1 MRKFALG
8 VQAAAKAA
16 GCSKTYISLIAAGK
30 RRTSNELVNLA
41 IKKYVTIVEV
51 PELDAEKELENM
63 ARRLK

>member
-1 MRKFALG
+1 MRKYALG

-30 RRTSNELVNLA
+30 RTTTNTLIKRA
-41 IKKYVTIVEV
+41 IDKYVTVIEI
-51 PELDAEKELENM
+51 PEIDAEKELENL

>member
-16 GCSKTYISLIAAGK
+16 GCSKTYISLVAAGK

-41 IKKYVTIVEV
+41 IKKYVTIVEI
-51 PELDAEKELENM
+51 PELDAEKELENL